1 MRSLYRVGA
10 LAVSV
15 AMMCVSGM
23 ALAQPAKKISLN
35 ILYMGQPDTPRAKDF
50 TQFLGE
56 HFTQVAVMDVA
67 KFDPSQTSAYDVVI
81 LDADPDSAK
90 PYDMHSDLAKLAK
103 LQLPA
108 NYSRPTV
115 LQGLFG
121 ARVGSSL
128 GLRLGFS

>member
-1 MRSLYRVGA
+1 
-10 LAVSV
+10 
-15 AMMCVSGM
+15 
-23 ALAQPAKKISLN
+23 
-35 ILYMGQPDTPRAKDF
+35 MGQPDTPRAKDF

-103 LQLPA
+103 LQTRKLLEA
-108 NYSRPTV
+108 HRATGAFRSARGILV
-115 LQGLFG
+115 GLAAGIFLSVSH
-121 ARVGSSL
+121 RCGSV
-128 GLRLGFS
+128 